1 MILHRLSIKDHVAWI
16 LIEESLIG
24 SSGLDLDIENAVS
37 ISAMG
42 LIQILI
48 PITLKCLH
56 ETLLNH
62 V

>member
-1 MILHRLSIKDHVAWI
+1 MILHGLRIKDHVAWI
-16 LIEESLIG
+16 LLEFPIS
-24 SSGLDLDIENAVS
+24 SSGLDLDVENAVS
-37 ISAMG
+37 VIAMG

-56 ETLLNH
+56 EALLDH